1 MSAER
6 LVYVMGPSGA
16 GKDSLLAYA
25 RKHVREPRIAFA
37 HRYITR
43 KSDGH
48 ENHVELTR
56 DEFAARAQLG
66 FFALEWSSHGFRYG
80 VGVEIDAWLAAGSV
94 VVVSGSRAHLPA
106 ALERYPQ
113 MCVVHIDAAPHVLAE
128 RLATR
133 GRETADEI
141 RARLARSVRWAVPD
155 GIALTA
161 IDNSGTLDDAGR
173 VLVALLEG
181 LARSCRRRQR
191 RRRADGARRRAH
203 APVTIFMPR

>member
-48 ENHVELTR
+48 ENHVELTH

-128 RLATR
+128 RLAMR

-181 LARSCRRRQR
+181 LARS
-191 RRRADGARRRAH
+191 
-203 APVTIFMPR
+203 

>member
-1 MSAER
+1 MRASTCANR
-6 LVYVMGPSGA
+6 ASRSRTA
-16 GKDSLLAYA
+16 ISRA
-25 RKHVREPRIAFA
+25 RATA
-37 HRYITR
+37 TR
-43 KSDGH
+43 TTS
-48 ENHVELTR
+48 NSPATNSP
-56 DEFAARAQLG
+56 RAQLG

-181 LARSCRRRQR
+181 LARS
-191 RRRADGARRRAH
+191 
-203 APVTIFMPR
+203 